1 MSDVFFCFPRRLPV
15 VNPILWWHNVSHNI
29 GQLFASEA
37 EQLKKAEE
45 KTEKL
50 KTAQKA
56 DIFLIY
62 LDLYLETTPRP
73 PFGSCAI

>member
-1 MSDVFFCFPRRLPV
+1 M
-15 VNPILWWHNVSHNI
+15 NPILWWHNVSHNI
-29 GQLFASEA
+29 DQLFASEA

-56 DIFLIY
+56 DGFF
-62 LDLYLETTPRP
+62 DLFGFIPRNNSHVLVYHILGPRP
-73 PFGSCAI
+73 PFASCAI